1 MADAHRRMAGPLRHI
16 DDRAPICESGA
27 TPVAIAEP
35 RTDGYSVFRRSGLPV
50 RRRKRVKRNQSRAC
64 SDSIGTEHALVSA
77 FHRPTGAIHGEAY
90 KENLG
95 EAEHQPQHSEL
106 EKKGERA
113 RSR

>member
-1 MADAHRRMAGPLRHI
+1 MAGPLRHI

-27 TPVAIAEP
+27 
-35 RTDGYSVFRRSGLPV
+35 SRSGRHLP
-50 RRRKRVKRNQSRAC
+50 S
-64 SDSIGTEHALVSA
+64 HAPVVSVGIS
-77 FHRPTGAIHGEAY
+77 PTNGARHGEAY

-106 EKKGERA
+106 EKMGERA